1 MNPVDN
7 LGRCIEYQ
15 VDSPNGR
22 VGSVAEV
29 RYAPGDATVPEALAV
44 RAGRTSN
51 WLLIIPLSQIA
62 KITVRN
68 HRIVLHDSPRI
79 TATERT
85 PIST

>member
-1 MNPVDN
+1 MNPADN

-29 RYAPGDATVPEALAV
+29 RYAPGDASVPEALAV

-62 KITVRN
+62 EIKAPN
-68 HRIVLHDSPRI
+68 HSIVLHDSPRI
-79 TATERT
+79 SATERA